1 MLLGR
6 SEQGFIYVFEEPVRI
21 LAVDD
26 DPIMREMATAQ
37 LSHPGGEVVTA
48 QDGQEAWDLLDADP
62 HFDLVLSDL
71 EMPRMTGFG
80 LCTMIREDTRF
91 ARLPVVVLT
100 GREDMFAID
109 RAYEVGATSFATKPV
124 NWRMLGYQL
133 RYVLRNSRDNE
144 AALAAVRRDIE
155 DSETGAVLQAPD
167 PVHCLQVLLAQ
178 TPDQIAAI
186 IAQGHVEPEA
196 GAILRRYADLVAART
211 REAVPEAVIDGQ
223 PEPCAKEETDFCAEP
238 EREAVSHLQDEP
250 VDERHACHIPVHDDR
265 QCDASPANPVGAD
278 PVAVN
283 PEAPNPEA
291 PNPGAPNPVAAMRVQ
306 LRQGAQRPGE
316 HGPGPR
322 DLARSFRFL
331 ANGGR

>member
-48 QDGQEAWDLLDADP
+48 QDGQEAWEVLDGDP

-80 LCTMIREDTRF
+80 LCAAIREDMRF

-144 AALAAVRRDIE
+144 AALAAARRDME
-155 DSETGAVLQAPD
+155 PGEPDAALQDPD
-167 PVHCLQVLLAQ
+167 PALCLQVLLAQ
-178 TPDQIAAI
+178 SPDRIAAI
-186 IAQGHVEPEA
+186 IAQSNLDPEA
-196 GAILRRYADLVAART
+196 GAILGCYADLVTASA
-211 REAVPEAVIDGQ
+211 REAAPEVVADISSESCGQ
-223 PEPCAKEETDFCAEP
+223 EAADPWGQSEKEAAP
-238 EREAVSHLQDEP
+238 LLHGGP
-250 VDERHACHIPVHDDR
+250 VDTERSC
-265 QCDASPANPVGAD
+265 GG
-278 PVAVN
+278 PVA
-283 PEAPNPEA
+283 
-291 PNPGAPNPVAAMRVQ
+291 GDPVAAMRAQ
-306 LRQGAQRPGE
+306 LRQGVQRQGE
-316 HGPGPR
+316 HANAPR
-322 DLARSFRFL
+322 DPMRSFRFL
-331 ANGGR
+331 ANGGRS